1 MFRLTP
7 SPPRGE
13 GFKDKA
19 LLDLDG
25 IPLRLS
31 VNRRARRVSIRID
44 AARGQA
50 VAIAP
55 SERHL
60 GDAVAFARSK
70 SDWIAERL
78 STRPAGGGYA
88 PGSTVPLEGTP
99 VRLEQTPG
107 TGAARLVDTPNG
119 LAIRS
124 GGEGEAYARRI
135 ENLLKRMARERLAHH
150 TGVHARALG
159 LKPPKVGIGDPKS
172 RWGSCT
178 PGRGSIRY
186 SWRLI
191 LAPPEVLD
199 YVAAHEVAHL
209 VHADHSPAFWGV
221 VECLIGDHRPHRAW
235 LRAHGAALHAVGRG

>member
-1 MFRLTP
+1 MNARLEAG
-7 SPPRGE
+7 SV
-13 GFKDKA
+13 
-19 LLDLDG
+19 LDLDG
-25 IPLRLS
+25 VPLRLT

-50 VAIAP
+50 VAVAP
-55 SERHL
+55 SERRL
-60 GDAVAFARSK
+60 ADAVAFARTK
-70 SDWIAERL
+70 TAWIADRLAER
-78 STRPAGGGYA
+78 PGGSGAYA
-88 PGSTVPLEGTP
+88 PGSTVPLEG
-99 VRLEQTPG
+99 VDIRLEQTSG
-107 TGAARLVDTPNG
+107 SAAARLVDTPSG

-124 GGEGEAYARRI
+124 GGEGEAFARRI

-150 TGVHARALG
+150 TGIHCRALN
-159 LKPPKVGIGDPKS
+159 LKPPRVGIGDPKS

-191 LAPPEVLD
+191 LAPPEILD

-221 VECLIGDHRPHRAW
+221 VHQLVGDHKPYRAW
-235 LRAHGAALHAVGRG
+235 LRAHGAGLHAVGRG

>member
-1 MFRLTP
+1 MKLTN
-7 SPPRGE
+7 GT
-13 GFKDKA
+13 
-19 LLDLDG
+19 LLDVDG

-60 GDAVAFARSK
+60 GDAVAFARTK
-70 SDWIAERL
+70 ADWLAERL
-78 STRPAGGGYA
+78 AARPAGAGGFI
-88 PGSTVPLEGTP
+88 PGGTVPLEG
-99 VRLEQTPG
+99 VEIRLEQTAG
-107 TGAARLVDTPNG
+107 AGAARLIDTPYG

-124 GGEGEAYARRI
+124 GGEGDAYARRV
-135 ENLLKRMARERLAHH
+135 ENLLKRMARDRLAHH
-150 TGVHARALG
+150 TGIHARTLG
-159 LKPPKVGIGDPKS
+159 LKVPRVGIGDPRS

-209 VHADHSPAFWGV
+209 VQADHSPAFWAV
-221 VECLIGDHRPHRAW
+221 VERLIGDHRPHRAW
-235 LRAHGAALHAVGRG
+235 LRAHGARLHAVGRD

>member
-1 MFRLTP
+1 MKLTH
-7 SPPRGE
+7 GT
-13 GFKDKA
+13 

-50 VAIAP
+50 VASAP

-60 GDAVAFARSK
+60 SDAVAFARTK
-70 SDWIAERL
+70 ADWIAERL
-78 STRPAGGGYA
+78 AARPAGAGGFV
-88 PGSTVPLEGTP
+88 PGGTVPLEG
-99 VRLEQTPG
+99 VEIRLEQTAG
-107 TGAARLVDTPNG
+107 AGAARLVDTPDG

-135 ENLLKRMARERLAHH
+135 ENLLKRMARDRLAHH
-150 TGVHARALG
+150 TGIHARTLG
-159 LKPPKVGIGDPKS
+159 LKVPRVGIGDPRS

-209 VHADHSPAFWGV
+209 REMNHSTRFWRLV
-221 VECLIGDHRPHRAW
+221 LSHCPQSRSAKTW
-235 LRAHGAALHAVGRG
+235 LKLHGTRLHALG

>member
-1 MFRLTP
+1 MKLTN
-7 SPPRGE
+7 GT
-13 GFKDKA
+13 
-19 LLDLDG
+19 LLDVDG

-60 GDAVAFARSK
+60 GDAVAFARTK
-70 SDWIAERL
+70 ADWLAERL
-78 STRPAGGGYA
+78 AARPAGAGGFI
-88 PGSTVPLEGTP
+88 PGGTVPLEG
-99 VRLEQTPG
+99 VEIRLEQTAG
-107 TGAARLVDTPNG
+107 AGAACLVDTPDG

-135 ENLLKRMARERLAHH
+135 ENLLKRMARDRLAHH
-150 TGVHARALG
+150 TGIHARTLG
-159 LKPPKVGIGDPKS
+159 LKVPRVGIGDPRS

-209 VHADHSPAFWGV
+209 VQADHSPAFWAV
-221 VECLIGDHRPHRAW
+221 VERLIGDHRPHRAW
-235 LRAHGAALHAVGRG
+235 LRAHGARLHAVGRD

>member
-1 MFRLTP
+1 V
-7 SPPRGE
+7 
-13 GFKDKA
+13 FKDRA
-19 LLDLDG
+19 RLDLEG
-25 IPLRLS
+25 VPLRLS

-44 AARGQA
+44 AARGEVVA
-50 VAIAP
+50 VAP
-55 SERHL
+55 SERSL
-60 GDAVAFARSK
+60 TDAVAFARSK
-70 SDWIAERL
+70 ADWIAERL
-78 STRPAGGGYA
+78 ARRPVGGGAYQ
-88 PGSTVPLEGTP
+88 PGGTVPLEGVE

-107 TGAARLVDTPNG
+107 SAAARLVDTPDG

-124 GGEGEAYARRI
+124 GGEGAAYTRRI

-150 TGVHARALG
+150 TGLHARALN
-159 LKPPKVGIGDPKS
+159 LKVPKVGIGDPRS

-209 VHADHSPAFWGV
+209 VQADHSPAFWAV
-221 VECLIGDHRPHRAW
+221 VERLIGDHRPHRAW
-235 LRAHGAALHAVGRG
+235 LRAHGARLHAVGRG

>member
-1 MFRLTP
+1 MNARLEAG
-7 SPPRGE
+7 SVV
-13 GFKDKA
+13 
-19 LLDLDG
+19 DLDG
-25 IPLRLS
+25 VPLRLT

-50 VAIAP
+50 VAVAP
-55 SERHL
+55 SERRL
-60 GDAVAFARSK
+60 ADAVAFARTK
-70 SDWIAERL
+70 TAWIADRLAERPEG
-78 STRPAGGGYA
+78 SGAYA
-88 PGSTVPLEGTP
+88 PGSTVPLEG
-99 VRLEQTPG
+99 VDIRLEQTPG
-107 TGAARLVDTPNG
+107 SAAAQLVDTPSG
-119 LAIRS
+119 MAIRS

-150 TGVHARALG
+150 TGVHCRALN
-159 LKPPKVGIGDPKS
+159 LQPPRVGIGDPKS

-191 LAPPEVLD
+191 LAPPEILD

-221 VECLIGDHRPHRAW
+221 VHGLVGDHKPYRAW
-235 LRAHGAALHAVGRG
+235 LRAHGAGLHAVGRG

>member
-1 MFRLTP
+1 MSARLE
-7 SPPRGE
+7 SGSV
-13 GFKDKA
+13 
-19 LLDLDG
+19 LDLDG
-25 IPLRLS
+25 LPLLLS

-50 VAIAP
+50 VAVAP
-55 SERHL
+55 SERRL
-60 GDAVAFARSK
+60 ADAVAFARTK
-70 SDWIAERL
+70 AGWIAERL
-78 STRPAGGGYA
+78 AARPTGGGAYA
-88 PGSTVPLEGTP
+88 PGLTVPLEGTP
-99 VRLEQTPG
+99 IRLEQAPG
-107 TGAARLVDTPNG
+107 AAAARLVDTPDG

-150 TGVHARALG
+150 TGVHAGALG
-159 LKPPKVGIGDPKS
+159 LKAPKVGIGDPRS

-191 LAPPEVLD
+191 LAPPEILD

-221 VECLIGDHRPHRAW
+221 VHGLVGDHKPYRAW
-235 LRAHGAALHAVGRG
+235 LRAHGAGLHAVGRG

>member
-1 MFRLTP
+1 MNARLEAG
-7 SPPRGE
+7 SVV
-13 GFKDKA
+13 
-19 LLDLDG
+19 DLDG
-25 IPLRLS
+25 VPLRLT

-50 VAIAP
+50 VAVAP
-55 SERHL
+55 SERRL
-60 GDAVAFARSK
+60 ADAVAFARTK
-70 SDWIAERL
+70 TAWIADRLAERPEG
-78 STRPAGGGYA
+78 SGAYA
-88 PGSTVPLEGTP
+88 PGSTVPLEG
-99 VRLEQTPG
+99 VDIRLEQTPG
-107 TGAARLVDTPNG
+107 SAAARLVDTPSG

-124 GGEGEAYARRI
+124 GGEGEAFARRV

-150 TGVHARALG
+150 TGVHCRALN
-159 LKPPKVGIGDPKS
+159 LKPPRVGIGDPKS

-191 LAPPEVLD
+191 LAPPEILD

-221 VECLIGDHRPHRAW
+221 VHQLVGDHRPYRAW
-235 LRAHGAALHAVGRG
+235 LRAHGAGLHAVGRG

>member
-1 MFRLTP
+1 MNARLEAG
-7 SPPRGE
+7 SV
-13 GFKDKA
+13 
-19 LLDLDG
+19 LDLDG
-25 IPLRLS
+25 VPLRLT

-50 VAIAP
+50 VAVAP
-55 SERHL
+55 SERRL
-60 GDAVAFARSK
+60 ADAVAFARTK
-70 SDWIAERL
+70 TAWIADRLAERPER
-78 STRPAGGGYA
+78 SGAYA
-88 PGSTVPLEGTP
+88 PGSTVPLEG
-99 VRLEQTPG
+99 VDIRLEQTPG
-107 TGAARLVDTPNG
+107 SAAARLVDTPSG
-119 LAIRS
+119 MAIRS

-150 TGVHARALG
+150 TGVHCRALN
-159 LKPPKVGIGDPKS
+159 LKPPRVGIGDPKS

-191 LAPPEVLD
+191 LAPPEILD

-209 VHADHSPAFWGV
+209 VHADHSAAFWGV
-221 VECLIGDHRPHRAW
+221 VHGLVGDHKPYRAW

>member
-1 MFRLTP
+1 MNARLAH
-7 SPPRGE
+7 GQI
-13 GFKDKA
+13 F
-19 LLDLDG
+19 DLDG
-25 IPLRLS
+25 LPLRLS

-50 VAIAP
+50 VLVAP
-55 SERHL
+55 SERRL
-60 GDAVAFARSK
+60 ADAVAFARAK
-70 SDWIAERL
+70 HRWIAERL
-78 STRPAGGGYA
+78 AARPSGSGGYA
-88 PGSTVPLEGTP
+88 PGATVPLEGVA
-99 VRLEQTPG
+99 VRLEQIPG
-107 TGAARLVDTPNG
+107 SAAARLVDTPSG

-150 TGVHARALG
+150 TGVHARALN
-159 LKPPKVGIGDPKS
+159 LKAPKVGVGDPKS

-191 LAPPEVLD
+191 LAPPEILD

-209 VHADHSPAFWGV
+209 VHADHSPAFWSV
-221 VECLIGDHRPHRAW
+221 VERLIGDHRTHRAW
-235 LRAHGAALHAVGRG
+235 LRANGAALHAVGRA

>member
-1 MFRLTP
+1 VKLTN
-7 SPPRGE
+7 GT
-13 GFKDKA
+13 
-19 LLDLDG
+19 LLDVDG

-50 VAIAP
+50 VASAP

-60 GDAVAFARSK
+60 SDAVAFARTK
-70 SDWIAERL
+70 ADWIAERL
-78 STRPAGGGYA
+78 AARPAGAGGFV
-88 PGSTVPLEGTP
+88 PGGTVPLEG
-99 VRLEQTPG
+99 VEIRLEQTAG
-107 TGAARLVDTPNG
+107 AGAARLIDTPYG

-124 GGEGEAYARRI
+124 GGEGDAYARRI

-150 TGVHARALG
+150 TGVHAATLN
-159 LKPPKVGIGDPKS
+159 LKAPRVGIGDPRS

-209 VHADHSPAFWGV
+209 VQADHSPAFWAV
-221 VECLIGDHRPHRAW
+221 VERLIGDHRPYRAW
-235 LRAHGAALHAVGRG
+235 LRAHGASLHAVGRA

>member
-1 MFRLTP
+1 MKLTN
-7 SPPRGE
+7 GT
-13 GFKDKA
+13 
-19 LLDLDG
+19 LLDVDG

-60 GDAVAFARSK
+60 GDAVAFARTK
-70 SDWIAERL
+70 ADWLAERL
-78 STRPAGGGYA
+78 AARPAGAGGFI
-88 PGSTVPLEGTP
+88 PGGTVPLEG
-99 VRLEQTPG
+99 VEIRLEQPAG
-107 TGAARLVDTPNG
+107 AGAARLVDTPDA

-135 ENLLKRMARERLAHH
+135 ENLLKRMARDRLAHH
-150 TGVHARALG
+150 TGIHARTLG
-159 LKPPKVGIGDPKS
+159 LKVPRVGIGDPRS

-209 VHADHSPAFWGV
+209 VQADHSPAFWAV
-221 VECLIGDHRPHRAW
+221 VERLIGDHRPHRAW
-235 LRAHGAALHAVGRG
+235 PRAHGARLHAVGRD

>member
-1 MFRLTP
+1 MNARLEAG
-7 SPPRGE
+7 SVV
-13 GFKDKA
+13 
-19 LLDLDG
+19 DLDG
-25 IPLRLS
+25 FPLRLT

-50 VAIAP
+50 VAVAP
-55 SERHL
+55 SERRL
-60 GDAVAFARSK
+60 ADAVAFARTK
-70 SDWIAERL
+70 TAWIADRLAER
-78 STRPAGGGYA
+78 PGGSGAYS
-88 PGSTVPLEGTP
+88 PGSAVPLEGTP
-99 VRLEQTPG
+99 IRLEQTPG
-107 TGAARLVDTPNG
+107 SAAARLVDTPSG

-124 GGEGEAYARRI
+124 GGEGEAFARRV

-150 TGVHARALG
+150 TGIHCRALN
-159 LKPPKVGIGDPKS
+159 LKPPRVGIGDPKS

-191 LAPPEVLD
+191 LAPPEILD

-221 VECLIGDHRPHRAW
+221 VHQLVGDHRPYRAW
-235 LRAHGAALHAVGRG
+235 LRAHGAGLHAVGRG

>member
-1 MFRLTP
+1 MNARLEAG
-7 SPPRGE
+7 SV
-13 GFKDKA
+13 
-19 LLDLDG
+19 LDLDG
-25 IPLRLS
+25 VPLRLT

-50 VAIAP
+50 VAVAP
-55 SERHL
+55 SERRL
-60 GDAVAFARSK
+60 ADAVAFARTK
-70 SDWIAERL
+70 TAWIADRLAER
-78 STRPAGGGYA
+78 PGGSGAYV
-88 PGSTVPLEGTP
+88 PGSTVPLEG
-99 VRLEQTPG
+99 VDIRLEQIPG
-107 TGAARLVDTPNG
+107 SAAARLVDTPSG
-119 LAIRS
+119 MAIRS

-150 TGVHARALG
+150 TGIHCRALN
-159 LKPPKVGIGDPKS
+159 LKPPRVGIGDPKS

-191 LAPPEVLD
+191 LAPPEILD

-221 VECLIGDHRPHRAW
+221 VHQLVGDHKPYRAW
-235 LRAHGAALHAVGRG
+235 LRAHGAGLHAVGRG

>member
-1 MFRLTP
+1 MSARLQ
-7 SPPRGE
+7 SGSV
-13 GFKDKA
+13 
-19 LLDLDG
+19 LDLDG
-25 IPLRLS
+25 LPLRLS

-50 VAIAP
+50 VAVAP
-55 SERHL
+55 SERRL
-60 GDAVAFARSK
+60 ADAVAFARSK
-70 SDWIAERL
+70 AGWIAERL
-78 STRPAGGGYA
+78 AARPAGGGAYA
-88 PGSTVPLEGTP
+88 PGSTVPLEGAP
-99 VRLEQTPG
+99 LRLEQTPG
-107 TGAARLVDTPNG
+107 SAAARLVDTPNG

-135 ENLLKRMARERLAHH
+135 ESLLKRMARERLVHH
-150 TGVHARALG
+150 TGVHCRALN
-159 LKPPKVGIGDPKS
+159 LKAPRVGIGDPKS

-191 LAPPEVLD
+191 LAPPEILD

-221 VECLIGDHRPHRAW
+221 VHQLIGDHRPYRAW
-235 LRAHGAALHAVGRG
+235 LRAHGAALHAVGRT

>member
-1 MFRLTP
+1 MLRLTP

-13 GFKDKA
+13 GFKDKT

-78 STRPAGGGYA
+78 AARPAGGGYV

-107 TGAARLVDTPNG
+107 AGAARLVDTPAG

-150 TGVHARALG
+150 TGLHARALN
-159 LKPPKVGIGDPKS
+159 LRVPKVGIGDPKS

-209 VHADHSPAFWGV
+209 VQADHSPAFWAV
-221 VECLIGDHRPHRAW
+221 VERLIGDHRPHRAW

>member
-1 MFRLTP
+1 MNARLEAG
-7 SPPRGE
+7 SVV
-13 GFKDKA
+13 
-19 LLDLDG
+19 DLDG
-25 IPLRLS
+25 VPLRLT

-50 VAIAP
+50 VAVAP
-55 SERHL
+55 SERRL
-60 GDAVAFARSK
+60 ADAVAFARTK
-70 SDWIAERL
+70 TAWIADRLAER
-78 STRPAGGGYA
+78 PGGSGAYV
-88 PGSTVPLEGTP
+88 PGSTVPLEG
-99 VRLEQTPG
+99 VDIRLEQIPG
-107 TGAARLVDTPNG
+107 SAAARLVDTPSG
-119 LAIRS
+119 MAIRS

-150 TGVHARALG
+150 TGIHCRALN
-159 LKPPKVGIGDPKS
+159 LKPPRVGIGDPKS

-191 LAPPEVLD
+191 LAPPEILD

-221 VECLIGDHRPHRAW
+221 VHQLVGDHKPYRAW
-235 LRAHGAALHAVGRG
+235 LRAHGAGLHAVGRG